1 MWKVAVPLVIV
12 AAVVVGWLF
21 WQQHRPVPLV
31 VSGFIECDEVRV
43 GSRVGGRVA
52 EVMVQEGQTVKA
64 GEPLFRIE
72 PYDLNE
78 RLAKAQ
84 AQAAASRAELAR
96 LKEGY
101 RLDEIAQAQARRDK
115 LAATLAK
122 LVAGPRPREIQIA
135 VARLESAKA
144 NYDLAVTQQKRMA
157 EMSRAGTAS
166 QTEIDRAD
174 RELQTTLA
182 AQRVADEELALLK
195 EGTRKEEIDEARAS
209 LNEAEAAL
217 DLLKKGYRVQ
227 EIEQAAAQVQAN
239 EAEVAT
245 IKKQLDELT
254 VGASVNSVV
263 ETIDLR
269 PGDLVA
275 ANGPAVALL
284 DLSKMWV
291 RAYVPEGQLSRVK
304 LGQKLAIRVDGMPN
318 EKFAGRVSFVAT
330 DAEFTPRN
338 VQTVE
343 ERSKQVF
350 RIKVTLESGKERLR
364 VGMMADVLLDEPVE

>member
-1 MWKVAVPLVIV
+1 
-12 AAVVVGWLF
+12 
-21 WQQHRPVPLV
+21 
-31 VSGFIECDEVRV
+31 
-43 GSRVGGRVA
+43 
-52 EVMVQEGQTVKA
+52 MVQEGQTVKA

-72 PYDLNE
+72 PFDLNE
-78 RLAKAQ
+78 KLAQ
-84 AQAAASRAELAR
+84 AQAKVAASKAELSR

-101 RLDEIAQAQARRDK
+101 RVDEIAQAQARRDK

-182 AQRVADEELALLK
+182 AQRVAEEELALLK
-195 EGTRKEEIDEARAS
+195 EGTRKEEIDEARAA
-209 LNEAEAAL
+209 LNEAESAL
-217 DLLKKGYRVQ
+217 AELKKGYRVQ
-227 EIEQAAAQVQAN
+227 EIEQAAAQVSAG
-239 EAEVAT
+239 EADVAT
-245 IKKQLDELT
+245 IKRQLDELNVT
-254 VGASVNSVV
+254 ASVASVV

-269 PGDLVA
+269 PGDLVS
-275 ANGPAVALL
+275 ANAPAVALL

-291 RAYVPEGQLSRVK
+291 RAYVPENQLSRVK
-304 LGQKLAIRVDGMPN
+304 LGQKLTIRVDGMPN
-318 EKFAGRVSFVAT
+318 ERFVGRVTFVAT

-350 RIKVTLESGKERLR
+350 RVKITLEEGKEKLR
-364 VGMMADVLLDEPVE
+364 VGMMADVRLDEPVE